1 MAHADAQGRGRTLH
15 RQLRRP
21 AAVHD
26 GRPHLHGARPDRA
39 LDQGRQRD
47 TVRPDRDQV
56 AAVTG
61 GGAHELG
68 GDSQKEKP
76 MTTDPG
82 RRSFIQNTGILTVAA
97 STAGL
102 LSDPVHAATA
112 PQPGGKP
119 MPYQPKA
126 MSFDPKAIN
135 GISEK
140 VLTSHYENNYVG
152 AVKRL
157 NAIGERLAGLDFAKA
172 PNFVIN
178 GLKREELI

>member
-1 MAHADAQGRGRTLH
+1 MAHADAKGGRRTFH
-15 RQLRRP
+15 RRLRWP
-21 AAVHD
+21 AAVHG
-26 GRPHLHGARPDRA
+26 GRSHLRGARPDRA

-47 TVRPDRDQV
+47 AVRPDRDQV
-56 AAVTG
+56 AALTG
-61 GGAHELG
+61 SDAQEISG

-126 MSFDPKAIN
+126 MPFDPKTIS

-140 VLTSHYENNYVG
+140 VL
-152 AVKRL
+152 
-157 NAIGERLAGLDFAKA
+157 
-172 PNFVIN
+172 
-178 GLKREELI
+178 